1 MGDGCDGPPIYGSL
15 HWENDE
21 SPVDGVGYHIFRH
34 IQMAQHN
41 VTSVAWFEDKDT
53 ACFDPSPWGS
63 SIFWQQWESYND
75 SQVNAPSCTH
85 HGGAAF
91 HPHLVPKITSALG

>member
-15 HWENDE
+15 HWENDD
-21 SPVDGVGYHIFRH
+21 SPVDGMGYHIFRH

-53 ACFDPSPWGS
+53 ACFDSSPWGMGS
-63 SIFWQQWESYND
+63 FCEGDSGQQYFL
-75 SQVNAPSCTH
+75 
-85 HGGAAF
+85 AAMGK
-91 HPHLVPKITSALG
+91 LQ